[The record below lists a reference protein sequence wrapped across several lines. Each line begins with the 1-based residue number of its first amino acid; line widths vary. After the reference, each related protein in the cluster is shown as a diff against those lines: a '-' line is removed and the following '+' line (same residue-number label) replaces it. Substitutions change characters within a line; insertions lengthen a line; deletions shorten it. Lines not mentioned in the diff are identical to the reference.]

1 MKEWAASQLVGH
13 ACNPSTW
20 EDPELGPAG
29 LQSETLSLKV
39 RRRPHMVS
47 KECLIFFNGQR
58 IRNCAF
64 IHLEK
69 MKRG

>member
-13 ACNPSTW
+13 ACDSSTW
-20 EDPELGPAG
+20 KDPEFELVG

-39 RRRPHMVS
+39 GRRPHTVS
-47 KECLIFFNGQR
+47 KECLIFFNEQR